1 MKNIVK
7 RLLINYFQLFLK
19 IPSSYEPDHSRW
31 DSHSFTACNRL
42 IAKKFV
48 RIGGTGGWRR
58 RMARPVAVDYDG
70 RGGRWLKGRLLA
82 AGGEGMGGRWEL
94 EHRGGGRGQAAFGAG
109 ERRRGGGRRGGGGA
123 CRGRRGWSGRCASQ
137 PPTAVD
143 LLARWRRGGGG
154 RAREQRHGEF
164 IREMVERNG

>member
-94 EHRGGGRGQAAFGAG
+94 EHRGGGRRGRLSGKKGVEWPMRVTAADGGRPARKVAP
-109 ERRRGGGRRGGGGA
+109 RRRRPSKRA
-123 CRGRRGWSGRCASQ
+123 A
-137 PPTAVD
+137 A
-143 LLARWRRGGGG
+143 WRIHPRDG
-154 RAREQRHGEF
+154 
-164 IREMVERNG
+164 

>member
-82 AGGEGMGGRWEL
+82 ASGEGMGGRWEL

-109 ERRRGGGRRGGGGA
+109 ERRRGGGRRGGG
-123 CRGRRGWSGRCASQ
+123 RLSGKKGVEWPMRV
-137 PPTAVD
+137 TAAD
-143 LLARWRRGGGG
+143 GG
-154 RAREQRHGEF
+154 RPARKVAPRRRRPSKRAAAWRIHPRDG
-164 IREMVERNG
+164 

>member
-94 EHRGGGRGQAAFGAG
+94 EHRGGGR
-109 ERRRGGGRRGGGGA
+109 RGGGA